1 MSRRVSLP
9 KADELFRT
17 TAGMALQASTPRRQT
32 NGEPR
37 LPPPAG
43 ESDEAAAR
51 DDQPREAARSA
62 DGGRGG
68 DTADGENAAGE
79 GAGTRDAQGDGDTEQ
94 TEHTAAQADQGPGE
108 SRSRTADGAED
119 GEDPGAR
126 RARRQL
132 QDGPVPGA
140 GQQGRTGAAPATA
153 SAAAR
158 KRGRGAGRRPSGR
171 ERHDEKITVYVS
183 AEELMD
189 LEHARL
195 VLRGEH
201 GLAVDRGR
209 IVREAVAVVLA
220 DLESRGDA
228 SILVRRLRGR

>member
-9 KADELFRT
+9 GADELFRT
-17 TAGMALQASTPRRQT
+17 TGGTALQASTPRRGA
-32 NGEPR
+32 NGEARVPA
-37 LPPPAG
+37 PAG
-43 ESDEAAAR
+43 ESDGPAEDAPQSVPA
-51 DDQPREAARSA
+51 QGG
-62 DGGRGG
+62 DGGGAEHVAADAEPA
-68 DTADGENAAGE
+68 DT
-79 GAGTRDAQGDGDTEQ
+79 
-94 TEHTAAQADQGPGE
+94 GE
-108 SRSRTADGAED
+108 SRSRAAAAERS
-119 GEDPGAR
+119 GR
-126 RARRQL
+126 RPEAQE
-132 QDGPVPGA
+132 GS
-140 GQQGRTGAAPATA
+140 GAAGPPAQ
-153 SAAAR
+153 R
-158 KRGRGAGRRPSGR
+158 KRGRAAARRPSGR

>member
-1 MSRRVSLP
+1 MSLP
-9 KADELFRT
+9 GADELFRT
-17 TAGMALQASTPRRQT
+17 TGGTGLQASSPGDRRRKA
-32 NGEPR
+32 NGEARVPG
-37 LPPPAG
+37 PAG
-43 ESDEAAAR
+43 ESDPGADGTGTDTAQESTAA
-51 DDQPREAARSA
+51 PREEHSAADA
-62 DGGRGG
+62 D
-68 DTADGENAAGE
+68 A
-79 GAGTRDAQGDGDTEQ
+79 
-94 TEHTAAQADQGPGE
+94 GE
-108 SRSRTADGAED
+108 SRSRG
-119 GEDPGAR
+119 GEGDRVAAAAQAGR
-126 RARRQL
+126 RSPQPA
-132 QDGPVPGA
+132 PS
-140 GQQGRTGAAPATA
+140 AAQEAA
-153 SAAAR
+153 SAIQPQR
-158 KRGRGAGRRPSGR
+158 RRGGRGANRRPSGR